1 MRRLFI
7 ALAALSLILPASAQM
22 RGGHAGGHAFGGR
35 GFGGGRAFGPV
46 VPRVNSPRSGP
57 IIRTVAP
64 FGRFGRGRFGR
75 HHDFNNG
82 FNFPF
87 VFSCQRNPAFCDAN
101 GIPFNTTFLNGVP
114 FGGGFAGNG
123 FFGGFGYG
131 SYVIPPDYY
140 DQPSTAYAE
149 HTMRYHEDPRD
160 GVITDLMF
168 QLRDQQ
174 RELDYLMNSR
184 RQRMPEGAQQQQAPM
199 QQGPGTRGNLLRQ
212 QSQPAAS
219 NTPQQ
224 PATTL
229 VFKDGHRA
237 DIYNY
242 AIAKGT
248 LTVLDNGL
256 RNRIPL
262 SQLDIPATQ
271 KANEDRGVTF
281 KVPMA
286 SVSLMCNP
294 ADPDF
299 ECHQHQ
305 AQTGQGGMMR
315 P

>member
-1 MRRLFI
+1 
-7 ALAALSLILPASAQM
+7 
-22 RGGHAGGHAFGGR
+22 
-35 GFGGGRAFGPV
+35 
-46 VPRVNSPRSGP
+46 
-57 IIRTVAP
+57 
-64 FGRFGRGRFGR
+64 
-75 HHDFNNG
+75 
-82 FNFPF
+82 
-87 VFSCQRNPAFCDAN
+87 
-101 GIPFNTTFLNGVP
+101 
-114 FGGGFAGNG
+114 
-123 FFGGFGYG
+123 
-131 SYVIPPDYY
+131 
-140 DQPSTAYAE
+140 
-149 HTMRYHEDPRD
+149 
-160 GVITDLMF
+160 
-168 QLRDQQ
+168 
-174 RELDYLMNSR
+174 
-184 RQRMPEGAQQQQAPM
+184 
-199 QQGPGTRGNLLRQ
+199 LRQ

-219 NTPQQ
+219 NAPQQ

-305 AQTGQGGMMR
+305 AQTGKAGMMR